1 MECLLLGMFCGWYFW
16 AEDVFSWNVL
26 YLEPLA
32 VGMFCSLGRYVAW
45 DVVCLRRF
53 VLLLRFAVFV

>member
-1 MECLLLGMFCGWYFW
+1 MVGTFG
-16 AEDVFSWNVL
+16 AEGDVFSWNVL

-45 DVVCLRRF
+45 DVVCLGRF
-53 VLLLRFAVFV
+53 VLMLRVVVFV